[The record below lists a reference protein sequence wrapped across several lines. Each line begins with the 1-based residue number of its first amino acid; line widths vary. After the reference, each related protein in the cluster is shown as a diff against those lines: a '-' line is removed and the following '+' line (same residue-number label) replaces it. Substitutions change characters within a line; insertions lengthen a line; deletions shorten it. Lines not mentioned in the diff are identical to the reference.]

1 MMFVIMAKINVTM
14 TILFAV
20 IGLFGTK
27 ENGEL
32 PSQTVIM
39 AMPVVAVWLV
49 SSCYILFST
58 GAIV

>member
-1 MMFVIMAKINVTM
+1 MFVIMAKINVTM
-14 TILFAV
+14 AILFVV

-32 PSQTVIM
+32 PTQTVIM
-39 AMPVVAVWLV
+39 ALPVVAVWFV

-58 GAIV
+58 GVVV